1 MVHTGGLIVACGA
14 ALPGFALGDASTRSD
29 AVSVDS
35 APAVHASRAGARA
48 DTTAAPGCHPTAENR
63 PVCAEDA
70 ALAEASF
77 LDPTVTVARPSSVR
91 LAAQVYVGPFAE
103 LRAVGG
109 RIHIGPESDVQDSVQ
124 VHARGTGTGDQLARV
139 GLRSGHGVV
148 TGERVIL
155 AHGSTVKGPARLGV
169 GPERQVPDGDG
180 GTVEDSGVFVSF
192 GAEVDGAVLE
202 RDTGLSALAR
212 VGPGVRLRAG
222 YIVLPGKNVTKQ
234 SEADDPALGKVR
246 PVTAADREFN
256 AAVVEVNTGLARE
269 YSRLA
274 RQSAVAVQ
282 GINLDPGGNDF
293 NPVRDLPTVESD
305 LCTGPEV
312 RRPQF
317 RNRIIGDVCFEDSL
331 GGLDRKLGRHIS
343 LRADEGGPFGVGTIA
358 RMADRVIFHALEHSD
373 LRVGDRVRYGRSV
386 IVHGGGRPSV
396 DPATGLAAQTVIGN
410 DVTLNDHAIVFRSL
424 VRNDVVI
431 GARSIVVGSELRT
444 GQRIGDRTVYAND
457 EVAGR
462 VEW

>member
-1 MVHTGGLIVACGA
+1 MVGLGGLIVACGA
-14 ALPGFALGDASTRSD
+14 AVSGSALADTPMTGGTV
-29 AVSVDS
+29 AVKG
-35 APAVHASRAGARA
+35 APAVRTSVDGARA
-48 DTTAAPGCHPTAENR
+48 DATTARGCFATNDNR
-63 PVCAEDA
+63 PVCPQDA

-77 LDPTVTVARPSSVR
+77 LDPTVTVQRPDAVR
-91 LAAQVYVGPFAE
+91 LAPQVYVGPFAE

-109 RIHIGPESDVQDSVQ
+109 WIRIGPESNVQDSVR
-124 VHARGTGTGDQLARV
+124 VHAEGAGTGRELARV
-139 GLRSGHGVV
+139 GLRPGNGVF

-169 GPERQVPDGDG
+169 GPVRQVPDGDG
-180 GTVEDSGVFVSF
+180 GTVADSGVFVSF

-202 RDTGLSALAR
+202 RDSGLSALAR

-246 PVTAADREFN
+246 PITAADREFN

-274 RQSAVAVQ
+274 RQSASAVR
-282 GINLDPGGNDF
+282 GINLDPGGNEFD
-293 NPVRDLPTVESD
+293 PVRDLPTVESD

-312 RRPQF
+312 RRPRF

-331 GGLDRKLGRHIS
+331 RGLDRKLGKHIS
-343 LRADEGGPFGVGTIA
+343 LRADEGGPFGIGTIA
-358 RMADRVIFHALEHSD
+358 KMDDQVIVHALEGSD
-373 LRVGDRVRYGRSV
+373 LHVGDRVRYGRSV
-386 IVHGGGRPSV
+386 VVHGGGRPSV
-396 DPATGLAAQTVIGN
+396 DPTTGLAAQTLIGN
-410 DVTLNDHAIVFRSL
+410 DVTLHDHAIVFRSL
-424 VRNDVVI
+424 VRNNVVI
-431 GARSIVVGSELRT
+431 GTRSLVVGSELRA
-444 GQRIGDRTVYAND
+444 GQRIGDRTVYANN